1 LACKL
6 LYSFALLKRL
16 EFLVAVGR
24 LMMYENEKKND
35 KITSRTGQRGIE
47 YCQRCFANVF
57 TPIFTKG
64 FYPTSVVCH
73 SCTAAISKDR
83 LPWYY
88 TDVEGFFRPTQGLG
102 PKEGTALL
110 NSVLCREKA
119 GKKRAFEE
127 LLKAIFKSAKAINFL
142 DDYPQGAIDATG
154 LETRHT
160 SQHYIKCTKRP
171 SYFRRRWPKITVV
184 CDTKTHMIAACIVT
198 RGPSHDFANLPKAM
212 SQANQ
217 QVHFDQLLADAG
229 YDSEYNHRFCREI
242 LGIRSTVIAYN
253 SRRTRKLPSGKYRK
267 QMAGNF
273 DTKAYKNRWQVE
285 SVFSRNKRLL
295 GSSLRARRDS
305 TREDECLIRVLTHNL
320 MIIRRAA

>member
-1 LACKL
+1 
-6 LYSFALLKRL
+6 
-16 EFLVAVGR
+16 
-24 LMMYENEKKND
+24 MYENEKNND
-35 KITSRTGQRGIE
+35 KIARRTGQRGIAG
-47 YCQRCFANVF
+47 CQSCSANVF
-57 TPIFTKG
+57 PQVLPEALYSASI
-64 FYPTSVVCH
+64 VCH
-73 SCTAAISKDR
+73 PCSAAISKNR
-83 LPWYY
+83 LSRYY
-88 TDVEGFFRPTQGLG
+88 TDAQGFLRPTQGLG
-102 PKEGTALL
+102 PEEGTALF

-127 LLKAIFKSAKAINFL
+127 LLKAIFKRAKAINLL
-142 DDYPQGAIDATG
+142 DTCPQGAIDATG
-154 LETRHT
+154 LEARHT

-184 CDTKTHMIAACIVT
+184 CDTKTHLIAACIVT

-229 YDSEYNHRFCREI
+229 YDSEGNHRFCREI

-253 SRRTRKLPSGKYRK
+253 SRRTKKLPGGKYRK
-267 QMAGNF
+267 QMARNF
-273 DTKAYKNRWQVE
+273 DKKAYNNRWQVE

-295 GSSLRARRDS
+295 GSSLRSRTDS
-305 TREDECLIRVLTHNL
+305 TRERECLIRVLTHNL